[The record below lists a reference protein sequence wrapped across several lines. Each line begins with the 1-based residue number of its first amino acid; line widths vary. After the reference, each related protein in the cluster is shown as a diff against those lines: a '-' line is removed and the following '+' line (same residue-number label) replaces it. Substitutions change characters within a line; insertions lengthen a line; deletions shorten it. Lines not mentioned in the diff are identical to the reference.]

1 MCTLRQGYEI
11 ALKLNNAA
19 IRGYDS
25 SYVML
30 MIALRVGPVSASQAT
45 VAVVLVGLRK
55 RKKWSTGCS
64 VKLTLV
70 FGFTVKWLIKTA
82 I

>member
-1 MCTLRQGYEI
+1 
-11 ALKLNNAA
+11 
-19 IRGYDS
+19 
-25 SYVML
+25 ML

-70 FGFTVKWLIKTA
+70 FGFTVKWLIKIA

>member
-1 MCTLRQGYEI
+1 
-11 ALKLNNAA
+11 
-19 IRGYDS
+19 
-25 SYVML
+25 ML

-70 FGFTVKWLIKTA
+70 FGFTVRYIKRQESSRGNA
-82 I
+82 KHAFYAFCLFA